1 MRKYKSDEL
10 VDFKPR
16 SLSSLKYDIDGML
29 PRSKSGHVV
38 YCIFSRGSLLLITLH
53 LPHLLGRGASQDTF
67 LIKCLRFDCI
77 RNFFEARS
85 FKSFRQDVVY
95 SQPGLRVRV
104 ATSDVWLVGWSKFEN
119 IYMSI
124 HCTFF
129 FPNLRVKTSPQ
140 VLDFGF
146 SIQIDCIW
154 VMAASLTFW
163 HFLLRGRNWFKTRIR
178 ESSGLQRFPSDSWAP
193 RPTQN
198 CRTSRRLSIAVLCR
212 LIWRQLLGQ
221 NYGRLGIRIY
231 RAFSGCPKKAM
242 CFRFL

>member
-1 MRKYKSDEL
+1 MRKYKSHEL

-178 ESSGLQRFPSDSWAP
+178 ILVGTTTDAKLQDLKEVEHRSCVSTNLTTIARSKLWTT
-193 RPTQN
+193 RYMY
-198 CRTSRRLSIAVLCR
+198 LSCLFRMSQKGYVL
-212 LIWRQLLGQ
+212 
-221 NYGRLGIRIY
+221 
-231 RAFSGCPKKAM
+231 
-242 CFRFL
+242 

>member
-1 MRKYKSDEL
+1 MGQVTCLFFDVFCFERFLYTYDMHACTSCSDRRTICNRIVLTIESLMRKYKSHEL

-104 ATSDVWLVGWSKFEN
+104 ATSDV
-119 IYMSI
+119 
-124 HCTFF
+124 
-129 FPNLRVKTSPQ
+129 
-140 VLDFGF
+140 
-146 SIQIDCIW
+146 
-154 VMAASLTFW
+154 
-163 HFLLRGRNWFKTRIR
+163 
-178 ESSGLQRFPSDSWAP
+178 
-193 RPTQN
+193 
-198 CRTSRRLSIAVLCR
+198 
-212 LIWRQLLGQ
+212 
-221 NYGRLGIRIY
+221 
-231 RAFSGCPKKAM
+231 
-242 CFRFL
+242 